1 MSVSLKVDGSV
12 AIITLDDPATRNA
25 LTPESAEEFLALMA
39 EVNANA
45 SVAALVLRGA
55 NGAFCSGAARPL
67 LARARANPGD
77 PEVVAAL
84 QKVYA
89 CFVAV
94 GTIEVPVIACM
105 RGAAVGAGV
114 NMALAADV
122 RIVSPEAR
130 MLSGFLKIGLHPGGG
145 HFLLLD
151 KIAGPQTSVAMTL
164 LGEEAKG
171 QRLVDLGLAWE
182 CLPDDEVDARGLE
195 LAGRVTDAELV
206 RTAMS
211 TFRNQSASRQ
221 LPWPTAVK
229 AEQAAQFWSMGR
241 SQDGTA

>member
-1 MSVSLKVDGSV
+1 MSVSLQVDGTA
-12 AIITLDDPATRNA
+12 AIITLDDAATRNSLGGDA
-25 LTPESAEEFLALMA
+25 AEAFLAAVA
-39 EVNANA
+39 EVAA
-45 SVAALVLRGA
+45 RTELAALVLRGA
-55 NGAFCSGAARPL
+55 NGAFCSGAPRPL
-67 LARARANPGD
+67 LAAARANPGD

-94 GTIEVPVIACM
+94 GTLEVPVIACM

-114 NMALAADV
+114 NLALAADV

-151 KIAGPQTSVAMTL
+151 RIAGPQTSVAMTL
-164 LGEEAKG
+164 LGEEIKG

-182 CLPDDEVDARGLE
+182 CLPDEEVDVRGLE
-195 LAGRVTDAELV
+195 LASRVTDGELV

-211 TFRNQSASRQ
+211 TFRAQASSRQ
-221 LPWPTAVK
+221 LPWPTALK
-229 AEQAAQFWSMGR
+229 AEQAAQLWSMGR
-241 SQDGTA
+241 ATGA

>member
-1 MSVSLKVDGSV
+1 MSVSLQVDGSV
-12 AIITLDDPATRNA
+12 AIITLDDAATRNA
-25 LTPESAEEFLALMA
+25 LTGETAQEFLDAVA
-39 EVNANA
+39 EVAA
-45 SVAALVLRGA
+45 RTELAALVLRGA

-67 LARARANPGD
+67 LAAARANAGD

-94 GTIEVPVIACM
+94 GTLEVPVIACM

-114 NMALAADV
+114 NLALAADV
-122 RIVSPEAR
+122 RIVSPETR

-151 KIAGPQTSVAMTL
+151 RIAGPQTSVAMTL
-164 LGEEAKG
+164 LGEEIKG
-171 QRLVDLGLAWE
+171 RRLVELGLAWE

-195 LAGRVTDAELV
+195 LASRVTDGELV

-211 TFRNQSASRQ
+211 TFRAQASSRQ
-221 LPWPTAVK
+221 LPWPTALK
-229 AEQAAQFWSMGR
+229 AEQAAQLWSMGR
-241 SQDGTA
+241 PQG